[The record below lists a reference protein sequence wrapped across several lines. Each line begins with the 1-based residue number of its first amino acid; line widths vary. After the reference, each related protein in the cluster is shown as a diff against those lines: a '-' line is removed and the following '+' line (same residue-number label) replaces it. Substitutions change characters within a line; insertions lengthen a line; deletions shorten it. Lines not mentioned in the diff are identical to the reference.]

1 MKDMKELENLI
12 YKIDRFITESRI
24 ERYKE
29 ALQFLR
35 ILDNDSDREVKA
47 EVIKLESL
55 LLKKIEELEE
65 LLKE

>member
-1 MKDMKELENLI
+1 MKELENLI